1 MADNFVDFSD
11 VYKVLGKLGDDV
23 EKVANGI
30 MNDLAPDVA
39 KEFEKKVPYWT
50 GSKDNMVG
58 KRGTYMQEHA
68 RDNVVYTKAKDG
80 QVEIGFDDDVA
91 WRIHFI
97 EFGTI
102 HQPPQHII
110 EKSLDALAEDVQARV
125 ERELIR
131 RLGL

>member
-23 EKVANGI
+23 EKVANTI

-50 GSKDNMVG
+50 GAKNEGS
-58 KRGTYMQEHA
+58 RGAYMKEHA
-68 RDNVVYTKAKDG
+68 RDHVVYTKAKDG
-80 QVEIGFDDDVA
+80 QVEIGFDDDVS

>member
-1 MADNFVDFSD
+1 MADNYVDFSD

-23 EKVANGI
+23 EKVADTI
-30 MNDLAPDVA
+30 MSDLAPDVA

-50 GSKDNMVG
+50 GAKNGGS
-58 KRGTYMQEHA
+58 RGAYMKEHA
-68 RDNVVYTKAKDG
+68 RDHVVYTKAKEG
-80 QVEIGFDDDVA
+80 QVEIGFDDNVS
-91 WRIHFI
+91 WRVHFI

-102 HQPPQHII
+102 NQPPQHII
-110 EKSLDALAEDVQARV
+110 EKSLDALAEEVRVRV

>member
-23 EKVANGI
+23 EKVANTI

-39 KEFEKKVPYWT
+39 KECEKKVPYWT
-50 GSKDNMVG
+50 GAKNEGS
-58 KRGTYMQEHA
+58 RGAYMKEHA
-68 RDNVVYTKAKDG
+68 RDHVVYTKAKDG
-80 QVEIGFDDDVA
+80 QVEIGFDDDVS